1 MLRIVT
7 DSAGDMPPDWPE
19 RFDYQVIPVNIQ
31 FGEHTFKQ
39 GTEITDEEFYR
50 IARETG
56 VIPKTSQPTPH
67 QFIEFYEGVAEPGD
81 TILSIHVTSKLS
93 GTFNSAVMAA
103 IELTNKFNVIP
114 FDSLAGS
121 AALAF
126 MCREAR
132 EMDRNNKT
140 VDEILDR
147 LRYIQKNINVI
158 LTLDTFE
165 YAVMSGRV
173 KAIQATV
180 ASLLNIKPIIDLKDG
195 MLEIASRVRTRKR
208 AFNQVLEMLQDRL
221 ANKSINAA
229 VVHSLDPETAKSLMT
244 RVEKRFNCHH
254 LIMTELSIG
263 VAANLGPGTIG
274 IVAYPQ

>member
-7 DSAGDMPPDWPE
+7 DSAGDMPLDWPDLY
-19 RFDYQVIPVNIQ
+19 DYQVIPVNIQ
-31 FGEHTFKQ
+31 FGEDTFKQ
-39 GTEITDEEFYR
+39 GTEISDEEFYR

-67 QFIEFYEGVAEPGD
+67 QFIEFYGAIADPGD

-103 IELTNKFNVIP
+103 KELSGKFNVIP

-132 EMDRNNKT
+132 ELDRNGKAIE
-140 VDEILDR
+140 DILER
-147 LRYIQKNINVI
+147 LKYIQKNISVI
-158 LTLDTFE
+158 LTLDTFD

-173 KAIQATV
+173 KALQATV

-195 MLEIASRVRTRKR
+195 FLEIASRVRTRKR
-208 AFNQVLEMLQDRL
+208 AFDQVLEMLQIRFG
-221 ANKSINAA
+221 NKEINAA
-229 VVHSLDPETAKSLMT
+229 VVHSLDQDTAKNLMA
-244 RVEKRFNCHH
+244 RVEAMFNCHQ
-254 LIMTELSIG
+254 LIMTDLSIG

-274 IVAYPQ
+274 VVAYPK

>member
-7 DSAGDMPPDWPE
+7 DSAGDMPPDWPDL
-19 RFDYQVIPVNIQ
+19 FDYQVIPVNIQ
-31 FGEHTFKQ
+31 FGEDTFKQ
-39 GTEITDEEFYR
+39 GTEISDEEFYR

-67 QFIEFYEGVAEPGD
+67 QFIKFYKEIADPGD

-103 IELTNKFNVIP
+103 RELTGKFNVIP

-132 EMDRNNKT
+132 EMDRSSKT
-140 VDEILDR
+140 IEEILAR
-147 LRYIQKNINVI
+147 LSFIQKNISVI

-173 KAIQATV
+173 KALQASV

-195 MLEIASRVRTRKR
+195 FLEIASRVRTRKR
-208 AFNQVLEMLQDRL
+208 AFNQVLSILQDRFSDK
-221 ANKSINAA
+221 AINAA
-229 VVHSLDPETAKSLMT
+229 VVHSLDPDTGEHLME
-244 RVEKRFNCHH
+244 RVGAMFDCRQ
-254 LIMTELSIG
+254 LIMTDLSIG

-274 IVAYPQ
+274 VVAYPN